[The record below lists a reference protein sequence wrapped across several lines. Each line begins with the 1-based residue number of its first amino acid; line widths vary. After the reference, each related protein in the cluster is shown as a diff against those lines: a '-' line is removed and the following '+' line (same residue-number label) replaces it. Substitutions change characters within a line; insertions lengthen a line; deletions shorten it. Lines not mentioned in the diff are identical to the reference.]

1 MIENVRV
8 ATLDRYIARKMRDL
22 TEVIIVQLFLLET
35 ILMRCKNDM
44 KTSSR
49 KNYERRDKHE

>member
-8 ATLDRYIARKMRDL
+8 ATLDRYVARKMRDL

-35 ILMRCKNDM
+35 ILMRCKNV

>member
-1 MIENVRV
+1 
-8 ATLDRYIARKMRDL
+8 MRDL

-49 KNYERRDKHE
+49 KNYERRDKHEWNDYRMRNDSKVNMEEV